1 MADINVTINPAPSV
15 SAQVSAAPEVD
26 VTIGDGIPKHAVTHA
41 PGGSDSLEAYYATT
55 GSLAYVSGLTTGIG
69 NTGYLTGYVSKS
81 ETGDFYPAS
90 NPSGFI
96 TGVDLSSYATQSY
109 VTGVSGYL
117 QNQVTNLANSTGSYV
132 TGSVV
137 RPSETGNFITSSQT
151 GQFVSTGSTG
161 VFVTGSVVRPSQT
174 GAFLTT
180 GAADARYALSSATGN
195 FITASQT
202 GVFASQ
208 TYVNNVSGHLQ
219 TQVTA
224 INNQTGNFAL
234 KSQTGSFITTSQ
246 TGQFVGTSQT
256 GYYTGIFYPYNSNP
270 LGYVQG
276 AVVRPSQTG
285 AFLTTGAGDS
295 RYFQQGSNLLVY
307 TTGNQLISGNKNFVN
322 NINVGTPNGIV
333 GGSGNATIGFGNYI
347 SGDNSV
353 CIGYANNNYN
363 VNDTIL
369 IGYANEA
376 LSGLYYPPN
385 DPENPILLD
394 PSRFGFALGNRA
406 LIAHSGAGII
416 SATDPGGPSNEKVLT
431 SGVGTLVIVS
441 SYGTFIRGDAFFDT
455 RPTFNGT
462 GFLLSGEGGSANTG
476 ELTGAF
482 YPLNSNPNGYVTG
495 SVVRPSETGSFITQ
509 SQTGAF
515 YPASNPSGFI
525 TGVDLSNYV
534 TGDVVR
540 PSETGSFI
548 TISQTGQFVG
558 DSETGIF
565 YPASNPSGFI
575 TGVDLSAYVT
585 GDVVRP
591 NETGAFLTTG
601 AGDNRYALQS
611 NTGIFVTTGQTGNFV
626 TGSVVRPSE
635 TGNFITTAQT
645 GQFVGDSETGAFLTT
660 GAADARYALQSN
672 TGNFITQSQTGQFYA
687 ASNPSGFI
695 TGVDLSSYA
704 TTSYVTGVSGDLQN
718 KINIASG
725 YAVTGY
731 NDSITGIEVTGNLTK
746 TINLFQRD
754 GGVLS
759 ASFSDVSGSG
769 GALIENAVYTTGNQ
783 NISGEKRFYNETFFE
798 SGVHLSGKITFNT
811 EFLPQ
816 VLDGEASWNNEYGT
830 VQIGMNNGDVL
841 NPVGFKSFYRVKASG
856 NITKGK
862 VVMAVGSVG
871 NSEFIIAQEAAN
883 IGPSGELIMGVAAEN
898 ITADSFGDVV
908 SFGPVKGVDTS
919 SFNSGAILYFDPAST
934 GGLTQIAPSA
944 PNAKVTVAFNINS
957 SVNGTVFIRV
967 SHGSRFGETDSN
979 VKFTALKDNDFV
991 SYSIASGFWYNK
1003 TLTTGD
1009 VSGINNYVLK
1019 SETGSFIT
1027 TSQTGQFV
1035 GDSETGAFLT
1045 TGAAD
1050 GRYALQSQTGDFIT
1064 TAQTGQF
1071 VGDSETGNF
1080 ITTSQ
1085 TGAFYP
1091 ASNPS
1096 GFITG
1101 VDLSAYV
1108 TGAVVRP
1115 SETGAFLTTGA
1126 ADGRYALQSAT
1137 GNFITTSQTGA
1148 FAAAANTGAFLT
1160 TGAADNRYALQ
1171 SATGNFIN
1179 TSQTGAFAA
1188 AANTGA
1194 FLTTGAADGRYYGLA
1209 NGQSI
1214 SGYAITG
1221 YNDAITGMSV
1231 TGDSTKTITLFQR
1244 DGTNVSA
1251 NFTDNGGSVS
1261 NVVFTTGDQTISGI
1275 KTFTGTIVAVSGI
1288 IGSTNA
1294 VNTANNSSVIAGS
1307 TNRITNGGLS
1317 AILAGSANVITGS
1330 SPANL
1335 RSAIIGGNSSTI
1347 TSAADSII
1355 LGGFSNEISG
1365 NSYSVI
1371 AGGLNNEIKNAS
1383 SSFAVGTTNIIE
1395 NTSSSVSAFGYGNLI
1410 NSSNNCSAF
1419 GSTNTI
1425 SGTSVAHAFG
1435 YGTKAD
1441 RYGIKTF
1448 GSDYFSERGDAQNFE
1463 RTLYAN
1469 SQNGEVK
1476 TLSSDAETVIPYF
1489 FNLFYNQSSKIMLAT
1504 IKVLGVDEDANVS
1517 QYMRKAVISVGST
1530 GLQQIK
1536 HIESIGTDTEDAGKI
1551 FFSTNDANLNTGDFA
1566 STFCIFGSGL
1576 AGNQTRWMAHVNAIE
1591 VNIPPSYP

>member
-1 MADINVTINPAPSV
+1 
-15 SAQVSAAPEVD
+15 
-26 VTIGDGIPKHAVTHA
+26 
-41 PGGSDSLEAYYATT
+41 
-55 GSLAYVSGLTTGIG
+55 
-69 NTGYLTGYVSKS
+69 
-81 ETGDFYPAS
+81 
-90 NPSGFI
+90 
-96 TGVDLSSYATQSY
+96 
-109 VTGVSGYL
+109 
-117 QNQVTNLANSTGSYV
+117 
-132 TGSVV
+132 
-137 RPSETGNFITSSQT
+137 
-151 GQFVSTGSTG
+151 
-161 VFVTGSVVRPSQT
+161 
-174 GAFLTT
+174 
-180 GAADARYALSSATGN
+180 
-195 FITASQT
+195 
-202 GVFASQ
+202 
-208 TYVNNVSGHLQ
+208 
-219 TQVTA
+219 
-224 INNQTGNFAL
+224 
-234 KSQTGSFITTSQ
+234 
-246 TGQFVGTSQT
+246 
-256 GYYTGIFYPYNSNP
+256 
-270 LGYVQG
+270 
-276 AVVRPSQTG
+276 
-285 AFLTTGAGDS
+285 
-295 RYFQQGSNLLVY
+295 
-307 TTGNQLISGNKNFVN
+307 
-322 NINVGTPNGIV
+322 
-333 GGSGNATIGFGNYI
+333 
-347 SGDNSV
+347 
-353 CIGYANNNYN
+353 
-363 VNDTIL
+363 
-369 IGYANEA
+369 
-376 LSGLYYPPN
+376 
-385 DPENPILLD
+385 
-394 PSRFGFALGNRA
+394 
-406 LIAHSGAGII
+406 
-416 SATDPGGPSNEKVLT
+416 
-431 SGVGTLVIVS
+431 
-441 SYGTFIRGDAFFDT
+441 
-455 RPTFNGT
+455 
-462 GFLLSGEGGSANTG
+462 
-476 ELTGAF
+476 
-482 YPLNSNPNGYVTG
+482 
-495 SVVRPSETGSFITQ
+495 
-509 SQTGAF
+509 
-515 YPASNPSGFI
+515 
-525 TGVDLSNYV
+525 
-534 TGDVVR
+534 
-540 PSETGSFI
+540 
-548 TISQTGQFVG
+548 
-558 DSETGIF
+558 
-565 YPASNPSGFI
+565 
-575 TGVDLSAYVT
+575 
-585 GDVVRP
+585 
-591 NETGAFLTTG
+591 
-601 AGDNRYALQS
+601 
-611 NTGIFVTTGQTGNFV
+611 
-626 TGSVVRPSE
+626 
-635 TGNFITTAQT
+635 
-645 GQFVGDSETGAFLTT
+645 
-660 GAADARYALQSN
+660 
-672 TGNFITQSQTGQFYA
+672 
-687 ASNPSGFI
+687 
-695 TGVDLSSYA
+695 
-704 TTSYVTGVSGDLQN
+704 
-718 KINIASG
+718 
-725 YAVTGY
+725 
-731 NDSITGIEVTGNLTK
+731 
-746 TINLFQRD
+746 
-754 GGVLS
+754 
-759 ASFSDVSGSG
+759 
-769 GALIENAVYTTGNQ
+769 
-783 NISGEKRFYNETFFE
+783 
-798 SGVHLSGKITFNT
+798 
-811 EFLPQ
+811 LPQ